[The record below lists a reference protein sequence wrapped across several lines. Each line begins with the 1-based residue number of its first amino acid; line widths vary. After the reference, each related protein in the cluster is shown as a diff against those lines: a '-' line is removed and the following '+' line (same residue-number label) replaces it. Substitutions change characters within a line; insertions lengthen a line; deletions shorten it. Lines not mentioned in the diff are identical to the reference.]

1 MPGLDYLLTGLSFV
15 EVAVSKTNLL
25 DDKIKCGKII
35 KYATETPMKKTQS
48 D

>member
-1 MPGLDYLLTGLSFV
+1 MPGRDYLFTGLYFV

-25 DDKIKCGKII
+25 HDEIKCAKII
-35 KYATETPMKKTQS
+35 KYATETPMKKTRS